1 MIKLKYILETSHTNT
16 IEPTMVK
23 LVFWDDVNGL
33 KDEKKRKEIFR
44 ILERN
49 LKTHQ
54 FGQMSFSVSDIMN
67 GIKYYPQT
75 DKIVGNFPK
84 HVFITPSKASK
95 MSQRSILNMD
105 RCRFNDELMKVSKT
119 LKVQN
124 K

>member
-1 MIKLKYILETSHTNT
+1 MIKLKDILETSHINT

-33 KDEKKRKEIFR
+33 KDEKKIKEIFR

-49 LKTHQ
+49 LKAHQ
-54 FGQMSFSVSDIMN
+54 FGKLSYSVSDIMN

-84 HVFITPSKASK
+84 HVFINPSKSRQ
-95 MSQRSILNMD
+95 MSQGSVLNMD
-105 RCRFNDELMKVSKT
+105 RCRFKDELMKVSKT